1 VSQEAREAIVERA
14 MSDAAFRALLVKDPA
29 AALASYDLTPEER
42 AMFHSGT
49 VHAERL
55 EDRVSKSDLGAAMS
69 VKTSSATIHAPSQ
82 KTKRR

>member
-14 MSDAAFRALLVKDPA
+14 MSDASFRALLVSDPA
-29 AALASYDLTPEER
+29 AALASYDLTAEER

-49 VHAERL
+49 THAERL
-55 EDRVSKSDLGAAMS
+55 EDRVSKSDLAATMS